1 MNGVQPGI
9 LTSAPSSPDL
19 WFAPATDVSV
29 TATPQTGFN
38 FLAWTGALAG
48 QPNPAAVT
56 MNAPVLAGAD
66 FEFTYGIGD
75 TVVDLVATLPANVQ
89 LQVMNGTEPVSWLV
103 LSGTPPLGVTVG
115 TDGSIS
121 GIALDMGP
129 FPLTVEATDALG
141 LRATSSLTLNVAAP
155 AIPIARLG
163 DAFLLGN
170 QPLDSIQATFLDRQ
184 GNNNG
189 TYDLGDFRAWVLAN
203 PSLPLS
209 VDLPVAQ
216 ERRAVTLPVW
226 LGEPEEGR

>member
-1 MNGVQPGI
+1 
-9 LTSAPSSPDL
+9 
-19 WFAPATDVSV
+19 
-29 TATPQTGFN
+29 
-38 FLAWTGALAG
+38 
-48 QPNPAAVT
+48 
-56 MNAPVLAGAD
+56 
-66 FEFTYGIGD
+66 
-75 TVVDLVATLPANVQ
+75 
-89 LQVMNGTEPVSWLV
+89 
-103 LSGTPPLGVTVG
+103 
-115 TDGSIS
+115 
-121 GIALDMGP
+121 MGP